1 MMQKRTIYSLL
12 LTSFILVF
20 AISVSFAQTVT
31 IEGKNVLRCDDGT
44 LNITIDPGV
53 DISAFEI
60 VFDVESTVGG
70 GYFDAMTVD
79 WAAGF
84 TVLTNRY
91 IDLSQV
97 DNVTPDKVRIAGM
110 MTESGDTYLAAGATV
125 VAQVSFTT
133 NDVCNGEI
141 TLSGGTWE
149 FTPCLNLDIVAQS
162 QFVDYATNAL
172 IPASVT
178 SGIVAIVNQPPVIT
192 ATIPDETIE
201 WGEVYTAQIEAEDG
215 DLPQLCENLVYAK
228 VSGPAALQVNA
239 TTGAIVWLTTFDDVC
254 THDVTVSVTD
264 VCGVADSTSFT
275 ICVHNNAPTIVC
287 PTEINRILWGH
298 TAEGTVVGDDVDGV
312 PPALEY
318 SVVSWNG
325 PGAIVLDPA
334 TGDWSWATMEDNAYI
349 GIFEL
354 CIAVTD
360 GANLCDPCSPEN
372 ADTCCLEIEVTPTVR
387 VTIEKVHNAFVDQ
400 HTLVSIDLDDM
411 IDPGHQMG
419 GYDFLISYDNSA
431 MTLTHAAPGAM
442 LLPGDCGWEYFTYRH
457 GAEGNCGA
465 NACPSGMVRLVAI
478 ADVNN
483 GANHPDCYGPPDAV
497 SGQLAVLNFFVTDNW
512 NLSCQYIPVR
522 WKWYDC
528 GDNTISNKGGDSLFI
543 SRYIFDFEDGLDPL
557 LSIDDPTVEFPSLF
571 GANYLCDT
579 ALGDGK
585 PDPYRIIDFWNGGVD
600 IVCNESIDARGD
612 INLNE
617 IPNEIADVVLFSNY
631 FVYGLAAFDG
641 LNVQGVIAATDVN
654 ADGRTLSVADLVYL
668 IRIVQGD
675 ASPYHKISAP
685 VDVQYAHRSNGVL
698 DIAGNVQMGAVH
710 VVVEGDMTPELLA
723 ENVELKYNF
732 DGTNTN
738 CLVWS
743 LKGEAFTGQF
753 LNVDGNIVSIEMST
767 VEGSPVNAK
776 LIPNEFALNQNYPN
790 PFNPTTTISF
800 NVKKQAEY
808 ILTIYNVNGQEVTSF
823 NGIADA
829 GEKEIVWNASS
840 VASGVYFY
848 KLQIDNYTETK
859 KMVLLK

>member
-1 MMQKRTIYSLL
+1 MQKRTIYSLL

-20 AISVSFAQTVT
+20 AISASFAQTVT
-31 IEGKNVLRCDDGT
+31 IEGKNVLRCADGS
-44 LNITIDPGV
+44 LDITIDPGT

-60 VFDVESTVGG
+60 VFDVESTGGG
-70 GYFDAMTVD
+70 GYFDAMTVAWD
-79 WAAGF
+79 AGF

-91 IDLSQV
+91 LDLSQV
-97 DNVTPDKVRIAGM
+97 DNVSPDKVRIAGM

-125 VAQVSFTT
+125 VAQVNFTT
-133 NDVCNGEI
+133 NDVCDGEI

-178 SGIVAIVNQPPVIT
+178 SGVVAITNQPPVIT

-201 WGEVYTAQIEAEDG
+201 WGEVYTAQIEAEDI
-215 DLPQLCENLVYAK
+215 DLPQLCESLVYSK
-228 VSGPAALQVNA
+228 VSGPAAMTVNA
-239 TTGAIVWLTTFDDVC
+239 STGAITWLSTYADVC
-254 THDVTVSVTD
+254 THDVTVAVTD
-264 VCGVADSTSFT
+264 VCGAADSTSFT
-275 ICVHNNAPTIVC
+275 ICVHNNPPTIVC

-298 TAEGTVVGDDVDGV
+298 TASGSVIGDDEDGV
-312 PPALEY
+312 PPALAY
-318 SVVSWNG
+318 SVVSFNG
-325 PGAIVLDPA
+325 PGSIVIDPA
-334 TGDWSWATMEDNAYI
+334 TGDWSWATLEDNAYL
-349 GIFEL
+349 GIFDL

-360 GANLCDPCSPEN
+360 GANLCDLCSPEN
-372 ADTCCLEIEVTPTVR
+372 ADTCCLQIEVTPTVR
-387 VTIEKVHNAFVDQ
+387 VVIEKVHNAFVGQ
-400 HTLVSIDLDDM
+400 HTEVSIDLDDY
-411 IDPGHQMG
+411 IDPGHEMG
-419 GYDFLISYDNSA
+419 GYDFLIQYDKA
-431 MTLTHAAPGAM
+431 MRLTHATPGAM
-442 LLPGDCGWEYFTYRH
+442 LLPSDCGWEYFTYRH
-457 GAEGNCGA
+457 GADGNCGS

-478 ADVNN
+478 AEMNN
-483 GANHPDCYGPPDAV
+483 GANHPSCYGGADAV
-497 SGQLAVLNFFVTDNW
+497 SSQLAVLDFLVTNDW
-512 NLSCQYIPVR
+512 NLSCMYLPVR

-528 GDNTISNKGGDSLFI
+528 GDNAISNVGGDSLFI
-543 SRYIFDFEDGLDPL
+543 SRYVFDFEDALNPL
-557 LSIDDPTVEFPSLF
+557 LSIDDPSEEFPSLF

-579 ALGDGK
+579 AISDGK
-585 PDPYRIIDFWNGGVD
+585 PDPVRIIDFWNGGVD

-617 IPNEIADVVLFSNY
+617 IPNEIADAVLFSNY
-631 FVYGLAAFDG
+631 FVYGLTAFAG

-654 ADGRTLSVADLVYL
+654 ADGRTLSVSDLVYL
-668 IRIVQGD
+668 IRTIQGD
-675 ASPYHKISAP
+675 VSHYDKLSAP
-685 VDVQYAHRSNGVL
+685 VDVQYAHRNDGIL
-698 DIAGNVQMGAVH
+698 DITGATRMGAAH
-710 VVVEGDMTPELLA
+710 VVVEGDVAPELLA
-723 ENVELKYNF
+723 DNMELLYNF

-743 LKGEAFTGQF
+743 LAGNSFTGQF
-753 LNVDGNIVSIEMST
+753 LDVKGNIVSIEMAT
-767 VEGSPVNAK
+767 AEGSPVSAR

-808 ILTIYNVNGQEVTSF
+808 TLTIYNVNGQEVTSF
-823 NGIADA
+823 SGVADA

-848 KLQIDNYTETK
+848 KLQIDTYTETK